1 MDRDHSQLKIRFRY
15 TPEQERYGMRVCCL
29 GRAGLNITVAW
40 PPRLLEHARRVA
52 AEHHAFCP
60 DLRSVTSRRR
70 WRMRCSQGVG

>member
-1 MDRDHSQLKIRFRY
+1 
-15 TPEQERYGMRVCCL
+15 MRVCCL